1 MIKSNSNMHS
11 IVFIFLIEVLPL
23 ITCFNTTKDFIDNT
37 TQGIITKECKKDLR
51 FDECVDQLKTAS
63 EELTKED
70 NKINAKTACC
80 HFWDFMQCY
89 KKVSDQA
96 QCSENGRKE
105 MESIA
110 KKKFPVIE
118 TLCSEYPEGSWSC
131 KSWTYLLVLI
141 IGVIIIMILIS
152 TIVCCILCLVIP
164 DAKNPDNKSLS
175 KSEKNY
181 GKKSLKKLSIPDANH
196 SEENSLP
203 KSGKNSENNS
213 LKKKSSIP
221 DEKNSDE
228 NSLPKSEIPDVKNS
242 DENCL
247 PKSSKT

>member
-1 MIKSNSNMHS
+1 MNS
-11 IVFIFLIEVLPL
+11 IVLIFFIEVLPL

-37 TQGIITKECKKDLR
+37 TQSIIAKECKKDLR
-51 FDECVDQLKTAS
+51 FDECVDQLKRAS

-70 NKINAKTACC
+70 NKNSAKTACC

-89 KKVSDQA
+89 KKVSDEA
-96 QCSENGRKE
+96 QCSENGRKQ

-141 IGVIIIMILIS
+141 VGVIIVMILIS
-152 TIVCCILCLVIP
+152 SVVCCILCLIIP
-164 DAKNPDNKSLS
+164 DAKHPDNKSLS
-175 KSEKNY
+175 KSEKKSD
-181 GKKSLKKLSIPDANH
+181 KKSLKKLSIPDAND

-203 KSGKNSENNS
+203 KPGKNSEKNS

-221 DEKNSDE
+221 DAKNSDE
-228 NSLPKSEIPDVKNS
+228 NSLPKSEIPDENNS
-242 DENCL
+242 DENSL
-247 PKSSKT
+247 SKSSKT